1 MRVTTRLSEAPTR
14 HQTYAERWEGPDGG
28 LIAAWRQGLLMRD
41 PRPDWARS
49 ASRDEL
55 PELPWRGGGS
65 EVIKGKRQGTWLY
78 LAMWQGLRSE
88 ALDVDTS
95 QPLELRCTLTGVL
108 TQFRAGPP

>member
-1 MRVTTRLSEAPTR
+1 MQVSEAPLR

-41 PRPDWARS
+41 HRPDWVQAVLRH
-49 ASRDEL
+49 EL

-65 EVIKGKRQGTWLY
+65 EVIKGKRPGTWLY
-78 LAMWQGLRSE
+78 LAMWQGLRGE

-95 QPLELRCTLTGVL
+95 QPLEMQCTR
-108 TQFRAGPP
+108 TQVRTLFRAGPP